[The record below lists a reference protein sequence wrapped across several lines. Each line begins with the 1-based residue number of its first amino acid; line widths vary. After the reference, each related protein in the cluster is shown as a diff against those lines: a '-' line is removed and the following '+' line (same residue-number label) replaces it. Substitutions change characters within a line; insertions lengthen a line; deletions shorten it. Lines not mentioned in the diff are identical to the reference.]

1 MSTMLKNRML
11 ATQQASELEVG
22 NAAYETLFQTPSN
35 APQPKVCKLPISKL
49 HPFFTAD
56 IGFKPYA
63 IHATPPCQTIITEPS
78 EHFAS
83 GMVKYGF
90 TFRCNQLRLRE

>member
-1 MSTMLKNRML
+1 MLKNRML

-56 IGFKPYA
+56 IGFKPYSA
-63 IHATPPCQTIITEPS
+63 SKLQALA
-78 EHFAS
+78 EHGGRMGS
-83 GMVKYGF
+83 LNGS
-90 TFRCNQLRLRE
+90 